1 MSDLDAVLE
10 RLVTDPAFVQELSHN
25 PTTALAGYE
34 LSEEDLSTLSTQVS
48 FDRGAVALVEERVS
62 KSSMFGLLSTMA
74 GGLSGLGGD
83 TAGLGGPDTS
93 PADVGVENPTTIGD
107 PNLAPG
113 DDLEQGFAVD
123 AFHDSEEGP
132 EELGGIGDPNVIDPN
147 QTPGDEHGAVD
158 AFMPSD
164 VEEGPE
170 ESTGIGDPSQSPGDE
185 HGAVDAFMP
194 SDVEEGPEES
204 VGFHEVEEQPA
215 PDLAIH
221 EVDQPAATPGLVN
234 SGDRVGFNP
243 QPDPPG
249 LPG

>member
-34 LSEEDLSTLSTQVS
+34 LSEDDLSTLSTQVS
-48 FDRGAVALVEERVS
+48 FDRGAATLVEERVS

-74 GGLSGLGGD
+74 GGLSGLSGD

-93 PADVGVENPTTIGD
+93 PAGVGVENPTT
-107 PNLAPG
+107 
-113 DDLEQGFAVD
+113 
-123 AFHDSEEGP
+123 
-132 EELGGIGDPNVIDPN
+132 IGDPNVIDPN

-158 AFMPSD
+158 
-164 VEEGPE
+164 
-170 ESTGIGDPSQSPGDE
+170 T
-185 HGAVDAFMP
+185 FMP

-204 VGFHEVEEQPA
+204 VGFHDVEEGPEESVAIHDVEDQPA
-215 PDLAIH
+215 PEVAIH
-221 EVDQPAATPGLVN
+221 EVDQPASMSGVVN
-234 SGDRVGFNP
+234 PGDRVGFNP